1 MHSLESACASG
12 EDHHGLSNAFAGTGN
27 SQDSVAPLFDWEPH
41 GYRTA
46 FCTVRTVI
54 AILGSG

>member
-12 EDHHGLSNAFAGTGN
+12 EDHHDLSNTFAGTGN

-41 GYRTA
+41 GNRTA
-46 FCTVRTVI
+46 FGPVGAHI
-54 AILGSG
+54 AIF